1 MMTRDRPGG
10 DARPVPGIR
19 RTDAGTGGRQ
29 GDKGRR
35 EVSVTAVLVAEDDGL
50 PEGPVPRDGSF
61 LDSLVARLSAQYGV
75 DSRAVRSRAVEVLA
89 SFAGARVQA
98 FVPLL
103 VEKRLRDTFRGRS
116 GLGTIPAA
124 QTGSTAV
131 TG

>member
-1 MMTRDRPGG
+1 
-10 DARPVPGIR
+10 
-19 RTDAGTGGRQ
+19 
-29 GDKGRR
+29 
-35 EVSVTAVLVAEDDGL
+35 VLAAEDDGI
-50 PEGPVPRDGSF
+50 PEGPAPGGRAF

-75 DSRAVRSRAVEVLA
+75 DPRAVRSRAVEVLA

-98 FVPLL
+98 FVPIL

-124 QTGSTAV
+124 QKESTAI